1 MAFFQS
7 PGIVPLLIDM
17 SSNRARY
24 GIMASPSIFS
34 MSPGMSSGPTDLF
47 LPIIANRFLT
57 MLILM
62 VNGLYKCDVF
72 ISGMSRSKLNKEA

>member
-24 GIMASPSIFS
+24 GIMASAPILS
-34 MSPGMSSGPTDLF
+34 MSPGMSSGPTYLF
-47 LPIIANRFLT
+47 LLIIANRFLI

-62 VNGLYKCDVF
+62 VKGSHKCDVF
-72 ISGMSRSKLNKEA
+72 LLGMSRL